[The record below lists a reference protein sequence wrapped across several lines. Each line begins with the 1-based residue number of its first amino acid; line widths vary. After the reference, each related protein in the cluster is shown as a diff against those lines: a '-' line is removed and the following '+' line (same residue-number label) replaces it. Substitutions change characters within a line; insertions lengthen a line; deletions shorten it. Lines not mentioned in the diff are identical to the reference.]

1 MMNHQTLLAGY
12 VRDMLSVEN
21 EMHQAFRRQKHDD
34 RLNIHP
40 ESARLIARI
49 EDTIDR
55 HLGALRHGLAELGA
69 DQSSSSFNLKQTLSS
84 VLGAA
89 AGIYNGMRSE
99 DPVSRMLRDDYIA
112 LSTAIVCYEMLHT
125 TALACQNEPVENEP
139 VAELALAHLKDYAP
153 LVMAISEILPHAV
166 VEELSREGKLPASH
180 GAAEQAVKNT
190 REAWMEGSEGEPASA

>member
-1 MMNHQTLLAGY
+1 AFLAGT
-12 VRDMLSVEN
+12 MNKSFSLEN
-21 EMHQAFRRQKHDD
+21 ERPQSFRRQKHDD

-112 LSTAIVCYEMLHT
+112 LSTAIVCYGMLPTHALHSHT
-125 TALACQNEPVENEP
+125 
-139 VAELALAHLKDYAP
+139 
-153 LVMAISEILPHAV
+153 
-166 VEELSREGKLPASH
+166 
-180 GAAEQAVKNT
+180 
-190 REAWMEGSEGEPASA
+190 